1 MNCCLDTLE
10 RFDLAHLELAV
21 KSCRLDKV
29 EQGAVKENSWAV
41 TKAPALDSLEDTHT

>member
-10 RFDLAHLELAV
+10 SFDLVHLEHAV

-29 EQGAVKENSWAV
+29 EQGADRE
-41 TKAPALDSLEDTHT
+41 SLGQ